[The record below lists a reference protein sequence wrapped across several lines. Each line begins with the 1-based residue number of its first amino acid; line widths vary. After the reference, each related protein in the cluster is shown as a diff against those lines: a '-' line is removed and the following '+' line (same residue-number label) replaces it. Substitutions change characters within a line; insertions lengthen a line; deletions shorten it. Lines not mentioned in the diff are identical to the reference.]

1 MINLEVDIVILC
13 IFRGDEKRKRTIE
26 GKEKKSRIDM
36 EGYWLTC
43 IVLRTVYLLTWRL
56 SDKDTDTLIRG
67 FLSNIWSCSSTTEIR
82 LEQAGKGLWGDTVH
96 AFEPKVNERSSS
108 RQIETTVYVTRT
120 GKKYH
125 LDGCRYLKSRRSIKL
140 SEAKRLYQACRAC
153 KPPQ

>member
-1 MINLEVDIVILC
+1 VINLEVDIVILC
-13 IFRGDEKRKRTIE
+13 VFRGDEKRKRTIE

-82 LEQAGKGLWGDTVH
+82 LAGKGLWGDTVR
-96 AFEPKVNERSSS
+96 AFEPKVNERVK
-108 RQIETTVYVTRT
+108 Q
-120 GKKYH
+120 
-125 LDGCRYLKSRRSIKL
+125 
-140 SEAKRLYQACRAC
+140 
-153 KPPQ
+153 

>member
-1 MINLEVDIVILC
+1 MY
-13 IFRGDEKRKRTIE
+13 FSGWWEKETDYWRE
-26 GKEKKSRIDM
+26 GKEKQDRYGRLLAYLYRAPDGLFVNL
-36 EGYWLTC
+36 E
-43 IVLRTVYLLTWRL
+43 IV
-56 SDKDTDTLIRG
+56 DKDTDTLIRG

-82 LEQAGKGLWGDTVH
+82 LEQAGKGLWGDTVR

-140 SEAKRLYQACRAC
+140 SEAKRLYQACRVC

>member
-1 MINLEVDIVILC
+1 MDIVIPC
-13 IFRGDEKRKRTIE
+13 VFRGNEKRKRTIE

-82 LEQAGKGLWGDTVH
+82 LEQQGLWGDTVH

-140 SEAKRLYQACRAC
+140 SEAKRLYQACRVC

>member
-26 GKEKKSRIDM
+26 GKEKKSRL
-36 EGYWLTC
+36 EQQVKGY
-43 IVLRTVYLLTWRL
+43 
-56 SDKDTDTLIRG
+56 G
-67 FLSNIWSCSSTTEIR
+67 EIR
-82 LEQAGKGLWGDTVH
+82 FVLSSRKLMKG
-96 AFEPKVNERSSS
+96 SSS

-140 SEAKRLYQACRAC
+140 ADARRLYQACRVC

>member
-1 MINLEVDIVILC
+1 MDIVILC

-82 LEQAGKGLWGDTVH
+82 LEQAGKGLWGDTVR

-140 SEAKRLYQACRAC
+140 SEAKRLYQACRVC

>member
-82 LEQAGKGLWGDTVH
+82 LEQQVKGYGEIRFML
-96 AFEPKVNERSSS
+96 SS
-108 RQIETTVYVTRT
+108 RKLMKGQAVDR
-120 GKKYH
+120 
-125 LDGCRYLKSRRSIKL
+125 LKPL
-140 SEAKRLYQACRAC
+140 FT
-153 KPPQ
+153 

>member
-1 MINLEVDIVILC
+1 MLFYVFFGVMRKGNGLLKG
-13 IFRGDEKRKRTIE
+13 RKRK
-26 GKEKKSRIDM
+26 
-36 EGYWLTC
+36 
-43 IVLRTVYLLTWRL
+43 
-56 SDKDTDTLIRG
+56 
-67 FLSNIWSCSSTTEIR
+67 
-82 LEQAGKGLWGDTVH
+82 AGKGLWGDTVR

-140 SEAKRLYQACRAC
+140 SEAKRLYQACRVC